1 MKRKK
6 IALTVLLTLV
16 LCLAVGGAALAMSS
30 ANYDLPWTVL
40 SAGGGDR
47 GSASYVLGDTTGQS
61 SAIGL
66 SQSTNYRLGSGYWY
80 GALPEPPPPVAVG
93 GEVSPINKINVL
105 APWLGLALIL
115 VIGGGVLLLR
125 RREAN

>member
-16 LCLAVGGAALAMSS
+16 FCLAVGGAALAMSS

-47 GSASYVLGDTTGQS
+47 GSSNYALGDTAGQS

-66 SQSTNYRLGSGYWY
+66 SQSTNYQLGSGYWY
-80 GALPEPPPPVAVG
+80 GALPEPPPVAVG
-93 GEVSPINKINVL
+93 GEISPINKVSVL